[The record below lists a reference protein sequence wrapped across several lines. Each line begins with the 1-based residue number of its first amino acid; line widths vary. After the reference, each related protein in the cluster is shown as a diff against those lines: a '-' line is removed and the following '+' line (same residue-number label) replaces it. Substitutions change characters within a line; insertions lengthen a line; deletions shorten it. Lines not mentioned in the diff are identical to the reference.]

1 MFTLF
6 FSPSGRID
14 RKTWWLSVVAVL
26 ALSGSVALAVFVL
39 GLVIAY
45 SVLSLRFFAGQ
56 EFAELLAVLFGM
68 CVFCWCAFA
77 VSTKR
82 FHDLGF
88 PAWANLIVLVPFVG
102 LLVWFLILGLCPGDD
117 GLVDNRYGD

>member
-6 FSPSGRID
+6 FSRSGRID
-14 RKTWWLSVVAVL
+14 RKTWWLSIVAVL

-56 EFAELLAVLFGM
+56 EFAEMLAVLFRM
-68 CVFCWCAFA
+68 CMFCWCAFA

-88 PAWANLIVLVPFVG
+88 PRG
-102 LLVWFLILGLCPGDD
+102 QIL
-117 GLVDNRYGD
+117 